1 MEIIRRH
8 VASQPTRLAAYLA
21 LECALM
27 RRYLA
32 RGGTLEDFCAR
43 LAPIFHQRFAPVIL
57 GDQAEPALQQA
68 LPTCT
73 PRLRQECRHAGAR

>member
-1 MEIIRRH
+1 MEILRKH
-8 VASQPTRLAAYLA
+8 VASQPTRLAAYVA

-43 LAPIFHQRFAPVIL
+43 LAPIFHQRFAPVLL
-57 GDQAEPALQQA
+57 GEQADPVLHRA
-68 LPTCT
+68 LPPCS
-73 PRLRQECRHAGAR
+73 PRLRQECRRSGGK